1 VASGR
6 VLLWTVVAGA
16 SCLAVLAGCAAVP
29 ISGVAQSMPVSSGEA
44 QQFVQPM
51 PPPGPTAKSPGP
63 DVVNG
68 FLHAS
73 ASFAVDPAAARAYLA
88 PGYKWHPAGTVT
100 IVSAEH
106 LVFSPPTHIPPAVS
120 GLSDE
125 EQVAVTGQ
133 RIATIDRS
141 GQYSY
146 QPGQA
151 TKFTFTLARFHGILL
166 ITQLPANAQLLLTQS
181 DFQEVFQPHNLYF
194 YAANAYP
201 SGALVPDPV
210 YAPVQGPSSALSTTV
225 ASSLVNALINDR
237 VSWLAGPT
245 TTEFPAG
252 TTLLRP
258 VTIINQTA
266 WVDLGGKADTA
277 NVGQLGFM
285 YAQLWETLTSSAYS
299 PAVAAKVEMTIDGK
313 VPANLT
319 KSPDAVP
326 VPSAGSA
333 ISGAQ
338 KLYFAS
344 GRVVKQL
351 QAPHR
356 LPSLV
361 PGVAQLGSPAGISG
375 LAVTGPGADEI
386 AVAAPEA
393 DGCLVRTGS
402 LNPRSTY
409 SGVPI
414 SLPGGPCTSLSWAND
429 LSLWAVTKLGIFVL
443 RVGGS
448 EAVQVNLPTS
458 LPAGSR
464 VLTLRMAPDA
474 VRAALLVRTGT
485 RTQLYVSA
493 VRIGDNGISFGQA
506 IPVGTD
512 LASKGPSAVSAM
524 TWYNPYFLLAV
535 SGSQIY
541 QVPLTGGPL
550 ANGQSQPL
558 PTATLPPNVQTLA
571 AAGSLAG
578 PELVVG
584 TASGTVDTSSAPY
597 FSWTPIPGKAS
608 EPVFPG

>member
-6 VLLWTVVAGA
+6 FLLWTAAAGA
-16 SCLAVLAGCAAVP
+16 SCLTVLAGCAAVP
-29 ISGVAQSMPVSSGEA
+29 ISGVAQPMPVSSGEA
-44 QQFVQPM
+44 QQFVQPL

-100 IVSAEH
+100 IVSADN

-151 TKFTFTLARFHGILL
+151 TKFTFTLARFHGTLL

-210 YAPVQGPSSALSTTV
+210 YAPVQGPNSALSTTV
-225 ASSLVNALINDR
+225 AGSLVNALINDR

-277 NVGQLGFM
+277 NTGQLDLM
-285 YAQLWETLTSSAYS
+285 NAQLWATLTSSAYS

-313 VPANLT
+313 VPPNLT
-319 KSPDAVP
+319 NSPDA

-351 QAPHR
+351 QLPHS

-386 AVAAPEA
+386 AVAVPEA
-393 DGCLVRTGS
+393 NGCLVRTGS
-402 LNPRSTY
+402 LSSGSTY
-409 SGVPI
+409 HGVPI

-443 RVGGS
+443 RVGSS

-493 VRIGDNGISFGQA
+493 VRIGDKGISFGQA

-512 LASKGPSAVSAM
+512 LASKGPSAVSAV

-535 SGSQIY
+535 SGSRIY

-550 ANGQSQPL
+550 ANGQSEWL
-558 PTATLPPNVQTLA
+558 PTATLPLDVQTLT
-571 AAGSLAG
+571 AAGSQAG

-584 TASGTVDTSSAPY
+584 TASGTVYTSSAPY
-597 FSWTPIPGKAS
+597 FSWTPIPGQAS
-608 EPVFPG
+608 EPVFAG